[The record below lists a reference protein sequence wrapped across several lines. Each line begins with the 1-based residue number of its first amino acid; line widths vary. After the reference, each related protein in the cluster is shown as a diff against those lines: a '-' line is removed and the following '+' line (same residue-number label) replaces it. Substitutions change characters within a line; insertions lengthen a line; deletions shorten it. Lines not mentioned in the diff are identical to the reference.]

1 MVARE
6 RPASR
11 VWAPLQICCTGSHCV
26 TRPIK
31 CFTLCR
37 DQKHFENCLLS
48 PLPFSWPASAVGEPF
63 FADSWKSISPRISA
77 SWRQSRPPGLAD
89 GATPTPVFH
98 STSPCLIHVPALA
111 PRQPGRGHNSAEAA
125 FPSTSASGVPSGG
138 GCGEDVWL
146 RQRHGAVPR
155 LVPCRQAGR
164 CGQGCSP
171 VPPGVGPL
179 PCARGPDNTQPS
191 LRGDAEGCPR
201 PLLSSQ
207 TVILGCR
214 KPLSTSVPESLF
226 TPSRMVGS
234 RGRVQP
240 GLARQPFLTPWGCDS
255 LRSWAETRD
264 ADERE
269 RAEPVQL
276 SLRLGT

>member
-1 MVARE
+1 MAARE

-11 VWAPLQICCTGSHCV
+11 VWAPLQICRTGSHCV
-26 TRPIK
+26 TRPMK

-125 FPSTSASGVPSGG
+125 FPSTSASGVLSGG
-138 GCGEDVWL
+138 LWGGRVAEATPQSSSEARPLSSSRSMRPGLQPRSSRSWSSAVCTWP
-146 RQRHGAVPR
+146 RRHSAVPG
-155 LVPCRQAGR
+155 GR
-164 CGQGCSP
+164 CGG
-171 VPPGVGPL
+171 
-179 PCARGPDNTQPS
+179 
-191 LRGDAEGCPR
+191 
-201 PLLSSQ
+201 LSA
-207 TVILGCR
+207 
-214 KPLSTSVPESLF
+214 TS
-226 TPSRMVGS
+226 
-234 RGRVQP
+234 
-240 GLARQPFLTPWGCDS
+240 PFLSDRDPRMPQTTFNVGARVALYSFENGGVERPGAAWP
-255 LRSWAETRD
+255 RSPAFPNAVGMRFS
-264 ADERE
+264 
-269 RAEPVQL
+269 PQL
-276 SLRLGT
+276 GRNSGRG